1 MADSIQTEQKPAGGN
16 LSDAEL
22 LELFAGHGVYRD
34 NAAQYRGRL
43 DGQLLINRCADCDR
57 YHQPPRPMC
66 PSCWSFDVVPTPVS
80 GRGTIYLL
88 IHLHAGP
95 PAEGVEYRNGG
106 HPVVVVE
113 LEEQEHLRVTGTVH
127 GFDLN
132 GPSIGDAVELDST
145 TPTTNDPSEPESNAP
160 SIGDAVELDFLDRG
174 GVPIVA
180 FRPSR
185 SHQPNRPSKPSR
197 RPNHAT
203 EPSHATEPGRASR
216 RDHRSRD

>member
-1 MADSIQTEQKPAGGN
+1 MADSNQTEHKPADPSSSD

-43 DGQLLINRCADCDR
+43 GGQLLINRCADCGR

-66 PSCWSFDVVPTPVS
+66 PSCWSFNVVPTPVS
-80 GRGTIYLL
+80 GRGTIHLL
-88 IHLHAGP
+88 IRLHAGP
-95 PAEGVEYRNGG
+95 PADGVDYQIDG

-127 GFDLN
+127 GFDFN
-132 GPSIGDAVELDST
+132 G
-145 TPTTNDPSEPESNAP
+145 P
-160 SIGDAVELDFLDRG
+160 SIGDAVELDFLDRA

-180 FRPSR
+180 FRPD
-185 SHQPNRPSKPSR
+185 QPG
-197 RPNHAT
+197 
-203 EPSHATEPGRASR
+203 EPDQPGRP
-216 RDHRSRD
+216 DQRS

>member
-1 MADSIQTEQKPAGGN
+1 MADSIQTEQKPAGGD

-34 NAAQYRGRL
+34 NAAQYCGRL
-43 DGQLLINRCADCDR
+43 DGQLLISRCADCDR

-80 GRGTIYLL
+80 GRGTIFLL
-88 IHLHAGP
+88 MHLNAGP
-95 PAEGVEYRNGG
+95 PADGVDYRNGG

-127 GFDLN
+127 GFDSN
-132 GPSIGDAVELDST
+132 GP
-145 TPTTNDPSEPESNAP
+145 N
-160 SIGDAVELDFLDRG
+160 IGDAVELDFLDRG

-185 SHQPNRPSKPSR
+185 SYQPNRPSKPSQLS